1 MQFLL
6 VFIGGGIGSLV
17 RYLLSL
23 GFKHVDF
30 LKIPWATFLANF
42 FSSLIV
48 GFIVAYFLGKDIE
61 NQWIKSFLLI
71 GFCGGFSTFSTFALE
86 NYTFLIQGSAFH
98 FIAYTL
104 LSVTASILAIFIGVK
119 AYAFL
124 SAFTF

>member
-6 VFIGGGIGSLV
+6 VFVGGGIGSLV

-61 NQWIKSFLLI
+61 NQWIKSLLI
-71 GFCGGFSTFSTFALE
+71 
-86 NYTFLIQGSAFH
+86 NWFLWWF
-98 FIAYTL
+98 FY
-104 LSVTASILAIFIGVK
+104 F
-119 AYAFL
+119 
-124 SAFTF
+124 